1 LYPES
6 RRSVVLAAE
15 KTTDLLVS
23 AFYFSIPVTEPK
35 ILFFDNVKVNP
46 GQSTTFN
53 CTVAA
58 FPIPTESEIRLMGP
72 SGRRIALIE
81 SSELGAPH
89 ATRINLFQVDFV
101 NKDDTFTCVVRSVS
115 GQASRTVATNVYG
128 RAHVIKCI

>member
-1 LYPES
+1 
-6 RRSVVLAAE
+6 
-15 KTTDLLVS
+15 
-23 AFYFSIPVTEPK
+23 
-35 ILFFDNVKVNP
+35 VNP

-58 FPIPTESEIRLMGP
+58 FPIPAESEIRLMGP

-81 SSELGAPH
+81 SSELGTPH
-89 ATRINLFQVDFV
+89 DTRINLFQVDFV

-128 RAHVIKCI
+128 RS

>member
-1 LYPES
+1 MLWFINIIFN
-6 RRSVVLAAE
+6 
-15 KTTDLLVS
+15 TTDVYI
-23 AFYFSIPVTEPK
+23 YFIFPVTEPK

-58 FPIPTESEIRLMGP
+58 FPIPIESEIRLMGP